1 VEKEGGRREKRL
13 RKRLASNVAQGSSQP
28 ANHEKRKLLRATAA
42 AEGRKEKANLG
53 AWKVTAAL
61 YEVASL
67 G

>member
-53 AWKVTAAL
+53 A
-61 YEVASL
+61 
-67 G
+67 